1 MQQSTSPPAT
11 PTAVPNLVEIQ
22 LNSFQW
28 FLDRGLRE
36 LFHNFSPIEDFTG
49 NLSLELVDYRLDP
62 EKYSVEEC
70 RDRDMT
76 YERPIKAIVRL
87 RSAGREVVE
96 EQTSFDVILTSAGDK
111 KIQVIKAV
119 REVTTLGLKEAK
131 DLVDNAPSPV
141 KEGINREEAEQLKAK
156 LEEQGATVEIK

>member
-1 MQQSTSPPAT
+1 MQQSFSNPILPE
-11 PTAVPNLVEIQ
+11 AVPNLVEIQ

-87 RSAGREVVE
+87 PARGGRWSSRRS
-96 EQTSFDVILTSAGDK
+96 TSATC
-111 KIQVIKAV
+111 
-119 REVTTLGLKEAK
+119 R
-131 DLVDNAPSPV
+131 S
-141 KEGINREEAEQLKAK
+141 
-156 LEEQGATVEIK
+156 